1 MRTLLPYQSA
11 WVEDDAPLAAI
22 EKSRRIG
29 ISWSEAYRAVM
40 HASQG
45 RGDIYYQSYAQD
57 MTRGFIDDCAGW
69 AEALGIAAGAAGE
82 VLIADEGRD
91 IQAFRIQLASG
102 RQILAMT
109 SSPRGLRSKGRP
121 GDVAVIDEAA
131 FVDDLDEVLKAAL
144 AFNTWGGQVRVI
156 STHNG
161 EGNPFNTLCRDIREG
176 RQPGSLHRVPLREA
190 LDQGLYRRIAALTG
204 QPATAEAEAAWEAA
218 IRGQYGRHGPE
229 ELDCMPAAGGGAW
242 IAYDLIRAAARDK
255 RAGIPEHRGGG
266 PCYIGIDVA
275 RRRDL
280 WVAAVLEDDNGTLWL
295 RELVALR
302 DAPFSEQRAQVAR
315 LVRDHRPL
323 RILVDQTGM
332 GEAVVEQYREDH
344 GALTVEGVLLSAA
357 RKLDVATA
365 LREVFEDRRMRI
377 PADRALWDDLHSVRA
392 EPTATGAPRLIADR
406 KDSDGH
412 ADRFWA
418 MALAAYGAASVSG
431 PFEAWFGETRPGARI
446 AWGGA
451 ADGGYRID
459 YDRGAVLSPRAIAR
473 PWGI

>member
-1 MRTLLPYQSA
+1 MRTLLPYQAA
-11 WVEDDAPLAAI
+11 WVEDDSPLAAI

-29 ISWSEAYRAVM
+29 ISWAEAYRAVM

-109 SSPRGLRSKGRP
+109 SSPRGFRSKGRP

-144 AFNTWGGQVRVI
+144 AFNTWGGRVRVI

-204 QPATAEAEAAWEAA
+204 QPVTAEAEAEWEAA
-218 IRGQYGRHGPE
+218 IRAQNGRHAPE
-229 ELDCMPAAGGGAW
+229 ELDCVPAAGGGAW
-242 IAYDLIRAAARDK
+242 LPWDLIRAAENGAAARPDL
-255 RAGIPEHRGGG
+255 RGSG
-266 PCYIGIDVA
+266 PVYIGVDVA

-280 WVAAVLEDDNGTLWL
+280 WVAAVLEDDGGTLWL
-295 RELVALR
+295 RALITLR
-302 DAPFSEQRAQVAR
+302 DAPFSEQRAEVAR
-315 LVRDHRPL
+315 LARAHRPL

-332 GEAVVEQYREDH
+332 GEAVVEQYQEDH
-344 GALTVEGVLLSAA
+344 GQMTVEGVLLSAA

-365 LREVFEDRRMRI
+365 LREAFEDRRIRI
-377 PADRALWDDLHSVRA
+377 PKDDTLRADLYSVRA

-418 MALAAYGAASVSG
+418 MALAAYGAASVAG
-431 PFEAWFGETRPGARI
+431 PFTMHVGPQLTSARLGGGPGA
-446 AWGGA
+446 A
-451 ADGGYRID
+451 AGYRVDPDLNIV
-459 YDRGAVLSPRAIAR
+459 RSPLAGPVGWR
-473 PWGI
+473 